1 MGLLTQ
7 AADDSAEKLR
17 AWLREI
23 KKHSGNAYTAL
34 AKAAGLSH
42 TTLSRAMK
50 PGYRPNFRADTIAKL
65 ASAAG
70 VSAPT
75 DLAVQYGIEPTEFAE
90 EEVQMIAGY
99 AGDDVNL
106 SQWVIRTELLALA
119 GFMPGDCI
127 EFSAT
132 KPPQAGDVVL
142 AQVVDYET
150 GTAET
155 VMRIY
160 KPPFLFTRSPGNGDH
175 GPLMVDNVS
184 VKIIGTWTRMWRQP
198 SGT

>member
-1 MGLLTQ
+1 LTH
-7 AADDSAEKLR
+7 ATDDSAERLR
-17 AWLREI
+17 DWLREI
-23 KKHSGNAYTAL
+23 RKRSGKSYTAL

-70 VSAPT
+70 VAAPAG
-75 DLAVQYGIEPTEFAE
+75 LAVQYALEPTEFAE
-90 EEVQMIAGY
+90 DEVALTY
-99 AGDDVNL
+99 DFPADDVNL
-106 SQWVIRTELLALA
+106 SQWIIHTDLLALA
-119 GFMPGDCI
+119 GFLPGDCI
-127 EFSAT
+127 EFSAL
-132 KPPQAGDVVL
+132 KAPQANDVVL
-142 AQVVDYET
+142 AQVYDYES

-160 KPPFLFTRSPGNGDH
+160 KPPFLFTRSAGSGDH
-175 GPLMVDNVS
+175 APLMVDNVS

-198 SGT
+198 PIT